1 MKRPLQKAVTLT
13 CSLVYVLQHSSPEQ
27 SIRSGLVA
35 PAMFPEPEDH
45 VDVEPKCQLLLH
57 WAVERIADSVFP
69 ELSRKFRNIG
79 KVDRAVGPLS
89 ELSQA
94 TLAPYGHRAVRE
106 TLSYDFGHNVRA
118 PSERPFVLK

>member
-1 MKRPLQKAVTLT
+1 ML
-13 CSLVYVLQHSSPEQ
+13 
-27 SIRSGLVA
+27 
-35 PAMFPEPEDH
+35 PEPEDH
-45 VDVEPKCQLLLH
+45 VGVEPKCQLLLH

-94 TLAPYGHRAVRE
+94 TLASSGHRAVRE